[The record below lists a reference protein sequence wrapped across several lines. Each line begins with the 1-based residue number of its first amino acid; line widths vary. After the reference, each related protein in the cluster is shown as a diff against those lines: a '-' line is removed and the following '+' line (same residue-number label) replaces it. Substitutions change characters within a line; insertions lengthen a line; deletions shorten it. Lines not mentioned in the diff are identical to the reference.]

1 MATVKYNGSAIVP
14 APLYSIS
21 NNITRATNGAILSY
35 VYVITL
41 KGTLLPNKG
50 SPNSA
55 GSFGAGNADEVLAS
69 DALKTASIITKQA
82 AIRSLFFDE
91 PKVASGTSKWF
102 EIESNGVYL
111 KCEAMTSDV
120 SFDAEINVVKNDY
133 TIIITTNNLLING
146 KSLSSQDVLAGEYNL
161 KSASDN
167 ISTSAQ
173 NDYEESYT
181 INRTISAQSYKTV
194 GTELSSREEPWKSAQ
209 DWVKRVVGSTDS
221 IASFSTYPLY
231 APKTGYEFLNKQ
243 IQENINKLEGSY
255 SVSINWNY
263 VKTSLSQVIDEWTSS
278 YSSDARDGSALNGGY
293 NKVYKVSGSIRPIIQ
308 ASGGYA
314 LSKTRWNSVKD
325 SLKNRALSTGGVY
338 DSFADTTHVY
348 GPYNLGISE
357 NRRTGVINYDAEF
370 KEKNIVLHEDF
381 SDIDVQITVNTK
393 ENSIVEIPI
402 IGRAAGPVIQNLFT
416 TNTKKTSISAS
427 FALSTNAVRTSP
439 SQLRASAKDVLV
451 GAGIQPTGAA
461 ASGTNS
467 YFVTS
472 FSDSVDVF
480 NGRYTYNIT
489 YVSPGEVGPP

>member
-1 MATVKYNGSAIVP
+1 MATVKYNSSAIVP

-41 KGTLLPNKG
+41 KGTLLPTKG
-50 SPNSA
+50 SPNSS
-55 GSFGAGNADEVLAS
+55 GSFGLGNADEVLAT

-91 PKVASGTSKWF
+91 PKVASGGSKFF
-102 EIESNGVYL
+102 EIESNGVLL
-111 KCEAMTSDV
+111 KCEAMTSDI
-120 SFDAEINVVKNDY
+120 SFDAEINVVKNEY
-133 TIIITTNNLLING
+133 TIIITTNNLILNN
-146 KSLSSQDVLAGEYNL
+146 KSLSSQDVLAAEYNL

-167 ISTSAQ
+167 ISISAQ

-194 GTELSSREEPWKSAQ
+194 GTEESSRVEPWKNAQ
-209 DWVKRVVGSTDS
+209 GWVKRVVGSTDN
-221 IASFSTYPLY
+221 IASFSTYPAY
-231 APKTGYEFLNKQ
+231 APTSAYEFLNKQ

-255 SVSINWNY
+255 SLSINWNY
-263 VKTSLSQVIDEWTSS
+263 VKNGLSKVIDEWTSS
-278 YSSDARDGSALNGGY
+278 YSSDTRKVSVLSGGY

-308 ASGGYA
+308 ASGGYT
-314 LSKTRWNSVKD
+314 LSKARWDIIKNE
-325 SLKNRALSTGGVY
+325 LKNRALSSGGAY
-338 DSFADTTHVY
+338 NGFADTTHVY

-402 IGRAAGPVIQNLFT
+402 IGRSAGPVIQNLFT

-427 FALSTNAVRTSP
+427 FALSSNAVQSSTSDLRTS
-439 SQLRASAKDVLV
+439 AKGVLV
-451 GAGIQPTGAA
+451 GAGIQPTGT
-461 ASGTNS
+461 TN

>member
-1 MATVKYNGSAIVP
+1 M
-14 APLYSIS
+14 
-21 NNITRATNGAILSY
+21 
-35 VYVITL
+35 
-41 KGTLLPNKG
+41 LPNKG
-50 SPNSA
+50 SPNSS
-55 GSFGAGNADEVLAS
+55 GSFGSGNADEVLAT

-146 KSLSSQDVLAGEYNL
+146 KSLSSQDVLAGEHNL

-194 GTELSSREEPWKSAQ
+194 GTELSSREEPWKNAQ
-209 DWVKRVVGSTDS
+209 DWVKIAVGSTNN

-255 SVSINWNY
+255 SLSINWNY
-263 VKTSLSQVIDEWTSS
+263 VKTSLSKVIDEWTSS
-278 YSSDARDGSALNGGY
+278 YSSDARNGSSVLSGGY
-293 NKVYKVSGSIRPIIQ
+293 NKVYKVSGSIIPIAQ

-314 LSKTRWNSVKD
+314 LSKTRWDSVKD
-325 SLKNRALSTGGVY
+325 SLKNRAIATGGAY
-338 DSFADTTHVY
+338 NAFADTTHVY

-370 KEKNIVLHEDF
+370 KEKNILLHANF
-381 SDIDVQITVNTK
+381 SDIDVQITENTK

-427 FALSTNAVRTSP
+427 FSLSTNVVRTTP
-439 SQLRASAKDVLV
+439 SELRASAKGVLT
-451 GAGIQPTGAA
+451 GAGIEP
-461 ASGTNS
+461 SG
-467 YFVTS
+467 FVTS

-489 YVSPGEVGPP
+489 YVSPGETGSP